1 MATATVV
8 FMETGLDAIIAEVD
22 RISKPSFRTIAALR
36 TVHKAAYA
44 DTQVRVHAPGNP
56 GSPNYVP
63 TGSLRNSGRT
73 STTFDGDTFV
83 GEITYGGP
91 SPGFP
96 NDPVEYAIYEMAR
109 GGEHDFLGG
118 LTAFHEAYL
127 EALATQFKNPKK
139 GAK

>member
-1 MATATVV
+1 MPKSVVV
-8 FMETGLDAIIAEVD
+8 FKETGLDDIINEVD
-22 RISKPSFRTIAALR
+22 RISNKVSFRTIAAIR
-36 TVHKAAYA
+36 QVHKAAFA
-44 DTQVRVHAPGNP
+44 DTQARVHAPGNP

-73 STTFDGDTFV
+73 STSFDGSTFE
-83 GEITYGGP
+83 GTISYGGP

-118 LTAFHEAYL
+118 IVKFHEAYL
-127 EALATQFKNPKK
+127 EAVGSHFKDVKK
-139 GAK
+139 